1 MKRLLLSSAAVL
13 ATVAFASAQDASQT
27 NKTGGAKPS
36 APAAAQ
42 SANQNSAK
50 GSANQ
55 AAQPHG
61 GQQADGGAN
70 ARHDESQSSQR
81 ARGDGPDKSRESAQ
95 GRGEEKNTMSSDA
108 QSRAASQGRG
118 EEKNTKASNA
128 PSGDSAHA
136 RDEKAKAAD
145 AQRAGDK
152 QPTDHAAKD
161 AGASKDQ
168 AKDAAARDNADKQHG
183 ADKAAADAKSDK
195 ADSSAQREAPSRD
208 HNTAQGTSNATPDQ
222 RNAQGEN
229 ANVGARTDNNRV
241 VGANLSI
248 EQRTRIEQTVLAR
261 SDVPHVQNVNFALN
275 VGVAVPSQVRVVEVP
290 PALVEIYPDWRG
302 YSYFV
307 VSDEIVIVKPD
318 RHIVA
323 VIPTGRGGSAQVRAE
338 GGGQTYSDAQIREI
352 QRVLIS
358 RGLYEGEPDGVL
370 GSRTKQAIV
379 AFQRKQGLQASGE
392 IDTST
397 VSALGV
403 NVGGS
408 GGGAPGA
415 GRDFGGQSNSGQQ
428 SGPSSAAADR
438 GGSAPDNR
446 TDAAQQKPGNAA
458 QQKPDIPN
466 ADRAAAQPQ
475 NDESGSNQSG
485 TSRRSDVNR

>member
-27 NKTGGAKPS
+27 NKTGGAKPAAS

-81 ARGDGPDKSRESAQ
+81 ARADGPDKSRESAQ
-95 GRGEEKNTMSSDA
+95 GRGEASDA
-108 QSRAASQGRG
+108 QSRDASHGRG

-136 RDEKAKAAD
+136 RDDEKAKAAD

-183 ADKAAADAKSDK
+183 ADKAAAEAKSDK

-229 ANVGARTDNNRV
+229 ANVGARTDSTQV
-241 VGANLSI
+241 VGANLST

-261 SDVPHVQNVNFALN
+261 SDVPRVQNVNFALN
-275 VGVAVPSQVRVVEVP
+275 LGVAVPSHVRVVEVP
-290 PALVEIYPDWRG
+290 SALVEIYPDWRG

-307 VSDEIVIVKPD
+307 ADEEIIIVKPD

-338 GGGQTYSDAQIREI
+338 GGSQTYSDTQIREI

-370 GSRTKQAIV
+370 GPRTKQAIV

-397 VSALGV
+397 ISALGV

-408 GGGAPGA
+408 GGGASGA
-415 GRDFGGQSNSGQQ
+415 SRDSGGQSNSGQQ

-475 NDESGSNQSG
+475 NNEPGSNQSG
-485 TSRRSDVNR
+485 TSRRSDANR